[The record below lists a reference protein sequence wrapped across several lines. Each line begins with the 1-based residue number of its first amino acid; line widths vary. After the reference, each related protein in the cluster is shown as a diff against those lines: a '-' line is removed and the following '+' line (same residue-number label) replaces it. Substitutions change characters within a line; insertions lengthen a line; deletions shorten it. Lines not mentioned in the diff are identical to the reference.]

1 MSRAINTITAATAA
15 DGATNLNIDS
25 GTLFVDTTTNNVGIG
40 TTAPATLLDVSR
52 ATDGVA
58 IRISSKQDDAAHST
72 TTPYGSLEFYSVDGS
87 VPGAGVKA
95 AIRCY
100 PHAASGGGGS
110 QLAFTVSNGTTND
123 AEFMRINRD
132 GNVGIGTTSPT
143 AQVTISK
150 VVNSATLPSTSA
162 DHSISLYPP
171 TTSGYYGGGISWSE
185 GANTAANICAVDD
198 GASGALGLVLSTGN
212 NSAITERLR
221 INSSGN
227 VGIGTTSPVQALS
240 VVGAT
245 GTTFV
250 SSITSQ
256 VATGAYIGFLDTTT
270 TDRPLLGA
278 VGNNFAIRTA
288 NTERLRIDSSGNV
301 GIGTTSPAYK
311 LEVNGTFKSSSAGGN
326 LIFNADSGN
335 EWWTGSWND
344 LVSYQITRR
353 NISSGNGTSYL
364 TISTSGNVGIGTGLP
379 ISSLHLKHATPT
391 SKITL
396 EDSSTNRVGEIGGGS
411 DGTGGL
417 LTFSVGNN
425 GGAITERLRID
436 SSGNLLVG
444 ASAGQ
449 SSERLLAQGSS
460 ATNPSF
466 IAYSPSATFTGYVAR
481 IWADRN
487 TSNSTYNFLSCV
499 RVGSAG
505 DVFIIRDS
513 GNAVNTNNSYG
524 AISDIKLKENIEDAA
539 SQWNDIK
546 SIQVRKFSF
555 KNDEEHKRMLGLV
568 AQEVELISPNLVEA
582 VIDRDKDGNDLGTT
596 TKEVKYSVLYM
607 KAVKALQEA
616 MGRIEQLESKV
627 TALEA
632 V

>member
-25 GTLFVDTTTNNVGIG
+25 GTLFVNTTNN
-40 TTAPATLLDVSR
+40 
-52 ATDGVA
+52 
-58 IRISSKQDDAAHST
+58 
-72 TTPYGSLEFYSVDGS
+72 
-87 VPGAGVKA
+87 
-95 AIRCY
+95 
-100 PHAASGGGGS
+100 
-110 QLAFTVSNGTTND
+110 
-123 AEFMRINRD
+123 
-132 GNVGIGTTSPT
+132 NVGIGTTSPGGKLDVYDASSSILNVLGNST
-143 AQVTISK
+143 VQTVISK
-150 VVNSATLPSTSA
+150 GSA
-162 DHSISLYPP
+162 D
-171 TTSGYYGGGISWSE
+171 TTAPILIFRKSRGSVESP
-185 GANTAANICAVDD
+185 AA
-198 GASGALGLVLSTGN
+198 
-212 NSAITERLR
+212 
-221 INSSGN
+221 
-227 VGIGTTSPVQALS
+227 
-240 VVGAT
+240 
-245 GTTFV
+245 
-250 SSITSQ
+250 
-256 VATGAYIGFLDTTT
+256 VATGDQIGNINFQAFGGTNNRGVCRIIANVETYVSDSDIASNLTFLTSSS
-270 TDRPLLGA
+270 GGIA
-278 VGNNFAIRTA
+278 S
-288 NTERLRIDSSGNV
+288 TERMRIDSSGNV

-311 LEVNGTFKSSSAGGN
+311 LEVNGKLKSSSAGGN

-353 NISSGNGTSYL
+353 NNSSGNGTSYL

-616 MGRIEQLESKV
+616 MGRIEQLEAKV

-632 V
+632 A